1 MMSDDRVSVKGES
14 AINKMTG
21 DESIFDMV
29 LEGQNIQVT
38 PEIEEK
44 VKGLMG
50 LMTDRDTLKAKFV
63 LDVLFNDE
71 RSNFHPF
78 AGFVMA
84 WTNGGALHGGG
95 DEKVYFCP
103 QKVERKG
110 HTAICAAPIPP
121 NLIKHGMGLCLA
133 CKRPSKDKDF
143 VGEVLFKLP
152 MGSWPKVLER
162 YFYRLECNADIRI
175 GVYKDDLREATAREQ
190 ERQMH
195 GDLLNKV
202 RRDREWVRYA
212 LADLVKDGASGA
224 TLQGRLNAF
233 LRA

>member
-1 MMSDDRVSVKGES
+1 MADDRVGVDGKS

-29 LEGQNIQVT
+29 MDGQNVQVT
-38 PEIEEK
+38 PEIEQK
-44 VKGLMG
+44 VKDLMG
-50 LMTDRDTLKAKFV
+50 LMTTRDDLQAKFV
-63 LDVLFNDE
+63 LDILFNDE
-71 RSNFHPF
+71 RSHHHAFS
-78 AGFVMA
+78 GFVMA
-84 WTNGGALHGGG
+84 FTNGGALHGGG

-103 QKVERKG
+103 NKVDRKG

-121 NLIKHGMGLCLA
+121 NLIKHGIGICLA

-143 VGEVLFKLP
+143 IGEVLFKLP
-152 MGSWPKVLER
+152 MESWPKVMER
-162 YFYRLECNADIRI
+162 FFYRLECNADIRI
-175 GVYKDDLREATAREQ
+175 GIFKNDLRDATAKEQ

-202 RRDREWVRYA
+202 RREREWVRYS
-212 LADLVKDGASGA
+212 LAALVKDGTAGA
-224 TLQGRLNAF
+224 TLQGRLRAF